1 MTTDSDPRLG
11 VAGLTGPV
19 ASLIGGALLVV
30 GFLAERTSPGELAGG
45 PGFPF
50 YVFGSLALTFGV
62 CWSLVVSVV
71 ALAKLVRKT
80 DGGQRAAKTL
90 RANTA
95 PLLGVALFILAV
107 WLTNAS

>member
-1 MTTDSDPRLG
+1 
-11 VAGLTGPV
+11 
-19 ASLIGGALLVV
+19 
-30 GFLAERTSPGELAGG
+30 
-45 PGFPF
+45 
-50 YVFGSLALTFGV
+50 
-62 CWSLVVSVV
+62 VVSVA